1 MPQDKPLTAQDYR
14 QRAAQCF
21 RLARGALSFEIAN
34 ALSHMAL
41 EYEELARDAEAN
53 AGQRPSLERV

>member
-21 RLARGALSFEIAN
+21 RLASGAVSFEIAN
-34 ALSHMAL
+34 ALSLMGT
-41 EYEELARDAEAN
+41 EYEELARGADAGAM
-53 AGQRPSLERV
+53 QRQPLERV